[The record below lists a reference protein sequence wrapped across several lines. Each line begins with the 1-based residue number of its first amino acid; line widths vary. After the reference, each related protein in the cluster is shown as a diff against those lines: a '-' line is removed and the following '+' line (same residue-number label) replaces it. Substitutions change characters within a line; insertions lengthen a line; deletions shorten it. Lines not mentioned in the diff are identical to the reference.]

1 MDSSTGLRGSA
12 TESSGTDGPTRF
24 DGRLI
29 QLGDAG
35 YEEARVARIWHSRHP
50 ERRPA
55 AILLASSE
63 RDIVE
68 GVRLARERGW
78 SVAVRS
84 GGHSFPVWSLR
95 DGGLMIDLGGFKEM
109 SYDPETRIVTATT
122 SVQGGFELNPFLKQ
136 HGRFFAGG
144 GCPSVGIGGFLV
156 QGGIGWNFRG
166 WGYACENVVAIDV
179 VTADGELVRADETQN
194 SDLFWLARGIG
205 PGFCGV
211 ITRFHLDT
219 RPEQRGMA
227 MSMQAYPVER
237 YAEVLRW
244 LWAKNDELSADVYLS
259 ALSVRPP
266 LPVPGHDGSLVF
278 LVWGLAFCDTLE
290 ASQAALTPLN
300 DCPYLGEAI
309 MVVEGQPTNMDEQ
322 YVLLDRMHP
331 HGPHYRV
338 DSAWVDGSREQVIA
352 SLRTLCTERDDE
364 DIGYTFLI
372 FTMPGRQTPDMAMSL
387 TTELMVGT
395 YVIYEIGDADE
406 RLKNWLQGAMAPL
419 ESNTLGQYWGDSDQ
433 LHREVKCLTDAS
445 WLRAQNIRLARDPDG
460 VFALHLADGLFQN
473 RNGWQWINDPA
484 DIPPQY
490 LNT

>member
-1 MDSSTGLRGSA
+1 MN
-12 TESSGTDGPTRF
+12 F

-29 QLGDAG
+29 MRGEAG
-35 YEEARVARIWHSRHP
+35 YEEARTGRIWHSRHP
-50 ERRPA
+50 DRTPA
-55 AILLASSE
+55 AILMAATE
-63 RDIVE
+63 QDVVE
-68 GVRLARERGW
+68 GVRLARSRGW

-95 DGGLMIDLGGFKEM
+95 DEGLMIDLGGFKEM
-109 SYDPETRIVTATT
+109 SYDPDTQIVTATT
-122 SVQGGFELNPFLKQ
+122 SIQGGYDLNPFLKR

-179 VTADGELVRADETQN
+179 VTADGELVRADETRN

-211 ITRFHLDT
+211 ITRFHLRT
-219 RPEQRGMA
+219 RPEQLGMA
-227 MSMQAYPVER
+227 MTMQAYPVER
-237 YAEVLRW
+237 YADVLAW
-244 LWAKNDELSADVYLS
+244 LWAKNAEVSADVYLS
-259 ALSVRPP
+259 GLSVRPP
-266 LPVPGHDGSLVF
+266 LPVPGHDGGLVF

-290 ASQAALTPLN
+290 ASREALIPLN
-300 DCPYLGEAI
+300 DCPHLDEAI
-309 MVVEGQPTNMDEQ
+309 MVVEGQATNMDEQ

-338 DSAWVDGSREQVIA
+338 DSAWVDGPRDEVIA
-352 SLRTLCTERDDE
+352 SMRALCTERDPE

-372 FTMPGRQTPDMAMSL
+372 FTMPERRVPDMAMSL

-395 YVIYEIGDADE
+395 YVIYENGEADE
-406 RLKNWLQGAMAPL
+406 RLKSWLHGATAPL
-419 ESNTLGQYWGDSDQ
+419 EPFTHGQYWGDSDQ
-433 LHREVKCLTDAS
+433 LHREVKCLTDRS
-445 WLRAQNIRLARDPDG
+445 WVRAKEIRLARDPDG
-460 VFALHLADGLFQN
+460 VFALHLAAGEFRN
-473 RNGWQWINDPA
+473 RNGWQPVDDPSDMA
-484 DIPPQY
+484 PLLV